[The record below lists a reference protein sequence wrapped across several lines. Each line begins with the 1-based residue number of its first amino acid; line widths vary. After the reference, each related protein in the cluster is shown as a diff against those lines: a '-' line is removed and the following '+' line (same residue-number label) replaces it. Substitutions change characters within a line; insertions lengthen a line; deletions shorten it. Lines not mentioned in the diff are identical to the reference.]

1 MNYIVYIIIVLLVVV
16 FAPDDNGQKFIEIGY
31 LSKRGCPIYNSPGVY
46 TRVYIYMVWRRER
59 KSIIIFTRLTAK
71 PRAKL
76 CEIL

>member
-16 FAPDDNGQKFIEIGY
+16 FAPDDNGQKYIEIGH
-31 LSKRGCPIYNSPGVY
+31 LSKRGCPIYNSPG
-46 TRVYIYMVWRRER
+46 IYMVWRRER